1 MANHELRSM
10 DIIIDSR
17 DIDIAERKLRSL
29 DRMLLQTRR
38 RALALGNTRMR
49 PSITLEDRFTETAIR
64 LSATMKRLN
73 QAAARPVAELIDLAT
88 PKIAEI
94 RGALEEL
101 SRTRWRVEVEGA
113 AWGAVIGGSFD
124 EWMGAEGQSTL
135 QRISATLGEALG
147 SGLRGFILDALG
159 LGESKEVRY
168 ERVVDYL
175 ENNPVVEESLY
186 AEAGRK
192 AGDEFF
198 QAFLGAFDPEQIS
211 GKLFSLKCD
220 SGNTGM
226 GLYGVGTLGLD
237 LFDPEFLN
245 KFRLEALKE
254 YLSDKGDNFI
264 KGTLGKL
271 HSTYEER
278 KNKKWDLSNLP
289 WVKKI
294 KNGPIGWLAKNA
306 WKRGPIIGTI
316 LGAYNVYKAEPGRE
330 RAKAFGSLVGTTVLG
345 GVGGYVGSLIGGTGI
360 GFLGSVA
367 GGMAG
372 DHYGGEIGGAIF
384 DWFYKKELH
393 PFDSNYPM
401 RTPKGH
407 AYSSSHG
414 KFGQI
419 TDVEQLKHEIIF
431 GTGNKPSG
439 TSLTDEEIL
448 SASEYFKSLNGPLP
462 APIPPVLQA
471 AAPQPAPEII
481 VNMPP
486 GMVQIHQ
493 QQQEI
498 DIDSISKQVGWHVTH
513 NISRVLINMT
523 K

>member
-94 RGALEEL
+94 RGALQEL

-192 AGDEFF
+192 AGEEFF
-198 QAFLGAFDPEQIS
+198 HAFLGAFDPEQIS
-211 GKLFSLKCD
+211 GKLCDLPGSGAEGTGFLELMYNGLNSLDQLGNELGKSAFYGEMD
-220 SGNTGM
+220 DQIKKLIPGLSEFLDDSNVSGN
-226 GLYGVGTLGLD
+226 
-237 LFDPEFLN
+237 P
-245 KFRLEALKE
+245 LKR
-254 YLSDKGDNFI
+254 F
-264 KGTLGKL
+264 GK
-271 HSTYEER
+271 
-278 KNKKWDLSNLP
+278 
-289 WVKKI
+289 
-294 KNGPIGWLAKNA
+294 
-306 WKRGPIIGTI
+306 TI
-316 LGAYNVYKAEPGRE
+316 LGELPIIESIIDGYKIYKAEPGIE
-330 RAKAFGSLVGTTVLG
+330 RAEVIG
-345 GVGGYVGSLIGGTGI
+345 GVVGSTILGSVGSAVGRRYGGKPGELILGYVGDKAGEYIGKKAGI
-360 GFLGSVA
+360 GIFNIAYAETEEERAEATGEFIGWAA
-367 GGMAG
+367 GGLAG
-372 DHYGGEIGGAIF
+372 F
-384 DWFYKKELH
+384 FS
-393 PFDSNYPM
+393 PFKNLIP
-401 RTPKGH
+401 
-407 AYSSSHG
+407 
-414 KFGQI
+414 
-419 TDVEQLKHEIIF
+419 
-431 GTGNKPSG
+431 
-439 TSLTDEEIL
+439 EEIL
-448 SASEYFKSLNGPLP
+448 PENLSPILKDALTGELLSEEKGSYYGGIATKYIYNHFNPKREEPEDIQLINNPLHTPTAPLP
-462 APIPPVLQA
+462 PVS
-471 AAPQPAPEII
+471 APQPAPEII